1 MNSRML
7 TIASGLA
14 LFVLFIAG
22 WTFFESRRVRPPVPA
37 GMTEYQRGYAKGV
50 NDALDQLGLEG
61 RAVIIAKKLGVE
73 RIK

>member
-22 WTFFESRRVRPPVPA
+22 WTFFESRRVRTAEAVP
-37 GMTEYQRGYAKGV
+37 TEYQRGYAKGV